1 MRGFSIRP
9 DPKSTVRPHR
19 CSRAGIHAT
28 VNQMNAYSAID
39 ATADPAVADP
49 PFDAT
54 AGIAAAAGVDCTADA
69 IACLRRSGV
78 PVTQQRIDIARVLFE
93 APVHL
98 CAEQVWDRVR
108 AGAPETSR
116 ATVYNTLR
124 LFSELKLIRE
134 LCVDPQRMFYD
145 STTAPHFH
153 MYNVDTGELR
163 DLAEDE
169 LTVLGRPQLPE
180 GVELQEID
188 VVVRVRSRPA
198 AQPGCA

>member
-1 MRGFSIRP
+1 MQLQPGLHHP
-9 DPKSTVRPHR
+9 
-19 CSRAGIHAT
+19 T

-39 ATADPAVADP
+39 ASADSAAADSPADSP
-49 PFDAT
+49 LDAA
-54 AGIAAAAGVDCTADA
+54 AGIATAEGADCTAAA
-69 IACLRRSGV
+69 IARLRRAGV
-78 PVTQQRIDIARVLFE
+78 PVTQQRVEIARVLFE

-108 AGAPETSR
+108 ERTPETSR

-124 LFSELKLIRE
+124 LFTELKLVRE
-134 LCVDPQRMFYD
+134 LSVDPQRMFYD

-153 MYNVDTGELR
+153 LYNVDTGELR

-169 LTVLGRPQLPE
+169 LTVLGRPRLPE

-188 VVVRVRSRPA
+188 VVVRVRSRPGYA
-198 AQPGCA
+198 ARA